1 MKFTTTLLSCFVA
14 GILSCATATYAEVA
28 PLSVQGNQVLAGG
41 KSIALEGMSLHWANT
56 GFGAEK
62 WHTAETVKKMK
73 TDFNADIVRTGL
85 SIGLDGG
92 YDRGWTNEMARI
104 DAVIQAAIDN
114 DMYVIV
120 AINAHIYRL
129 YWSTPTEF
137 FFQIAKKW
145 GGYPNVIYEI
155 YNEQPCWFDVCE
167 TSYPNIWFSV
177 EPYATTLAQN
187 IRHIDP
193 DNLIIVGL
201 PKSLQNFQSVLQK
214 KVNVRNVAY
223 GMHFYANSHRQ
234 PQRDALQ
241 AALNGGLALFATEWS
256 ATDASG
262 DGVLDKTEAN
272 KWIDFLR
279 TNKISHTGTAYH
291 VSALSSSYLNSD
303 GALKESGQYIKSVL
317 ANRTALPNDST
328 TPPTC
333 AVHPFPTFVEAEN
346 YCTMSGVQT
355 ENTGDTGG
363 GKNVGWIDFGDSMT
377 YEINVPASGQ
387 YKISYRVAAKIESGF
402 FEIRS
407 GAQTVGTMQFAATG
421 DWQSWKTVSHLVN
434 LPAGKQTLTI
444 KALSAGWN
452 LNWLRIELG
461 FSDSSSGAH
470 SSGGS
475 TSSAG
480 SLTPIATVQ
489 AENYS
494 AMSGI
499 QVENT
504 SDAEGGKNVGWIDSG
519 DWLSY
524 GNTPINIPTT
534 GIYEIEFRVASLTN
548 GGNFNFEEAGG
559 TPVHT
564 SITFPA
570 TGGWQTWVSVKKRIT
585 LTAGTHKFG
594 LKANSSG
601 FNINWF
607 KISKVN

>member
-1 MKFTTTLLSCFVA
+1 MKFTTTLLCSLVA
-14 GILSCATATYAEVA
+14 GILSCATTSYAEVA
-28 PLSVQGNQVLAGG
+28 PLSVQGNQVLVGG

-104 DAVIQAAIDN
+104 DTVIQAAIDN
-114 DMYVIV
+114 NMYVAV
-120 AINAHIYRL
+120 GYNAHIYRL

-137 FFQIAKKW
+137 FFQIARKW

-155 YNEQPCWFDVCE
+155 YNEQLCWFNICHP
-167 TSYPNIWFSV
+167 SYPDIWYSV

-187 IRHIDP
+187 IRFVDP

-234 PQRDALQ
+234 TQRDALQ
-241 AALNGGLALFATEWS
+241 AALNSGLPLFATEWS
-256 ATDASG
+256 ATDTSG
-262 DGVLDKTEAN
+262 DGALDKTEAD
-272 KWIDFLR
+272 KWINFLR
-279 TNKISHTGTAYH
+279 SNKISHTGLAYH
-291 VSALSSSYLNSD
+291 DSALSSSYLNGD
-303 GALKESGQYIKSVL
+303 GSLKESGHYIKSVL
-317 ANRTALPNDST
+317 ANPISLPNDDST
-328 TPPTC
+328 PPPTC
-333 AVHPFPTFVEAEN
+333 PRYTFPTFIEAE
-346 YCTMSGVQT
+346 YFCTMSGVQT
-355 ENTGDTGG
+355 ENTSDAGG
-363 GKNVGWIDFGDSMT
+363 GKNVGWIDFGDSMS
-377 YEINVPASGQ
+377 YQIEVPTAGKF
-387 YKISYRVAAKIESGF
+387 KISYRVAGMSESGF
-402 FEIRS
+402 IQLNS
-407 GAQTVGTMQFAATG
+407 GAQSLGTLQFAATG
-421 DWQSWKTVSHLVN
+421 NWQAWQTVSHEVN

-444 KALSAGWN
+444 KALSGGWN
-452 LNWLRIELG
+452 LGWFKAEPVLTIPCTFLDCPEK
-461 FSDSSSGAH
+461 
-470 SSGGS
+470 
-475 TSSAG
+475 
-480 SLTPIATVQ
+480 LTPIATIE
-489 AENYS
+489 AEAYS

-499 QVENT
+499 QVENA
-504 SDAEGGKNVGWIDSG
+504 SDAGAGKNVGWIDSG

-524 GNTPINIPTT
+524 SNTPINIPAT

-559 TPVHT
+559 SPVHT